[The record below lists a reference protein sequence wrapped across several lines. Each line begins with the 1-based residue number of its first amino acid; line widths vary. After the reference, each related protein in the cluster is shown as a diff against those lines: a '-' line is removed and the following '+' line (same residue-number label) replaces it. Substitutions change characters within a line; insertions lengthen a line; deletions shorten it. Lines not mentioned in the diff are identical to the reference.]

1 MKNYNME
8 KEHSTEKEYFLKKV
22 HEKFKDNRDVIS
34 LFSGAMGLDI
44 GLEKAGLNIVIGQDF
59 EPTCVETM
67 KANGHKVLEGDIREI
82 KPETLLEFTGLCVGE
97 PFMICGGPPCQP
109 FSTAGKRLGIN
120 DPRGSLFMDFI
131 RMIDYIRPR
140 FFVMEN
146 AKGIVSA
153 PLKHV
158 PTAEREKDDP
168 EQRLGTVLDV
178 ILSEFKKLGY
188 RTVYGVLDAV
198 NYGVPQF
205 RERFVLIGSRD
216 SEDIFLPMPTH
227 FQIHQNP
234 DYRWK
239 TVGDVIKDLEDA
251 PGEYTPLSGDRK
263 KYLHMVPE
271 GGNWKDLPQEIIPV
285 AMGGAYESGGGKV
298 GFYRRLSYVQPSP
311 TITTS
316 PAQKA
321 TMLCHPKQDRPLS
334 IREYARIQQFPDDWK
349 FIGTISAKYR
359 QIGNAVPV
367 GLAEAIGRAIISTAN
382 STSTIETKRFRGTGV
397 HNRIKNA
404 MELGGSSY
412 GD

>member
-1 MKNYNME
+1 MAADRLNTAY
-8 KEHSTEKEYFLKKV
+8 SRYAS
-22 HEKFKDNRDVIS
+22 NRDVIS

-44 GLEKAGLNIVIGQDF
+44 GMAKAGLNVVVGQDF
-59 EPTCVETM
+59 DNACVETM
-67 KANGHKVLEGDIREI
+67 KANGHNVLGGDIRNIQPQE
-82 KPETLLEFTGLCVGE
+82 LLDIAGLNVGE

-146 AKGIVSA
+146 VKGIMSA

-158 PTAEREKDDP
+158 PTAERDNSDP
-168 EQRLGTVLDV
+168 AQKLGTVLDV
-178 ILSEFKKLGY
+178 ILSEFGKLGY
-188 RTVYGVLDAV
+188 KTVYGLLDAV

-216 SEDIFLPMPTH
+216 HEDIFLPIPTH
-227 FQIHQNP
+227 FQTHQNP
-234 DYRWK
+234 AYRWK
-239 TVGDVIKDLEDA
+239 TVGEAIRDLENVKSECA
-251 PGEYTPLSGDRK
+251 TLSPERK

-271 GGNWKDLPQEIIPV
+271 GGNWRDLPEEIIPE
-285 AMGGAYESGGGKV
+285 AMGGAYTSGGGKV
-298 GFYRRLSYVQPSP
+298 GFYRRLSYAQPSP

-321 TMLCHPKQDRPLS
+321 TMLCHPKFDRPLS
-334 IREYARIQQFPDDWK
+334 VKEYARIQQFPDDWV
-349 FIGTISAKYR
+349 FIGTTAAKYR

-367 GLAEAIGRAIISTAN
+367 GLGTAIGLSVLAAAEN
-382 STSTIETKRFRGTGV
+382 SAVVETKRFRGTSV
-397 HNRIKNA
+397 HNKIKNA
-404 MELGGSSY
+404 LELGGNAIGY
-412 GD
+412 

>member
-1 MKNYNME
+1 MMDYKQYY
-8 KEHSTEKEYFLKKV
+8 S
-22 HEKFKDNRDVIS
+22 NRDVIS

-44 GLEKAGLNIVIGQDF
+44 GLGQAGLNVVIGQDF
-59 EPTCVETM
+59 EPVCVETM
-67 KANGHKVLEGDIREI
+67 RANGHKVLGGDIREI
-82 KPETLLEFTGLCVGE
+82 QPQKLLDLTGLCVGE

-146 AKGIVSA
+146 VKGIMSA

-158 PTAEREKDDP
+158 PQASRSVNDENDP
-168 EQRLGTVLDV
+168 EQKLGTVLDV
-178 ILSEFKKLGY
+178 ILSEFNKLGY
-188 RTVYGVLDAV
+188 KTVYGILDAV

-216 SEDIFLPMPTH
+216 YEDIFLPVPTH
-227 FQIHQNP
+227 FQMHQNP
-234 DYRWK
+234 EYRWK
-239 TVGDVIKDLEDA
+239 TVGEAIRDLEDDTSEC
-251 PGEYTPLSGDRK
+251 GKLTPERK
-263 KYLHMVPE
+263 KYLQMVPE
-271 GGNWKDLPQEIIPV
+271 GGNWRDLPKEIIPE

-298 GFYRRLSYVQPSP
+298 GFYRRLTYSQPAP

-321 TMLCHPKQDRPLS
+321 TMLCHPRKDRPLS
-334 IREYARIQQFPDDWK
+334 VKEYARIQQFPEDWL
-349 FIGTISAKYR
+349 FVGTTAAKYK

-367 GLAEAIGRAIISTAN
+367 GLAKAIGEAVISVADHTAVV
-382 STSTIETKRFRGTGV
+382 ETKRFRGTGV
-397 HNRIKNA
+397 HNRIKSA
-404 MELGGSSY
+404 MELGTFSGKVTVESM
-412 GD
+412 

>member
-1 MKNYNME
+1 MNNFNLEEAREKYKN
-8 KEHSTEKEYFLKKV
+8 
-22 HEKFKDNRDVIS
+22 NRDVIS

-44 GLEKAGLNIVIGQDF
+44 GLGKAGLNVVIGQDF
-59 EPTCVETM
+59 EPSCVETM
-67 KANGHKVLEGDIREI
+67 KVNGHNVLGGDIRDI
-82 KPETLLEFTGLCVGE
+82 KPETLLELTGLHVGE

-140 FFVMEN
+140 FFIMEN
-146 AKGIVSA
+146 VKGIVSA

-158 PTAEREKDDP
+158 PKKERVRDDAEQK
-168 EQRLGTVLDV
+168 LGTVLDV
-178 ILSEFKKLGY
+178 ILSEFSNLGY
-188 RTVYGVLDAV
+188 KTVYGILDAV

-216 SEDIFLPMPTH
+216 NEDIFLPIPTH
-227 FQIHQNP
+227 FQMHQNS

-239 TVGDVIKDLEDA
+239 TVGEAIKDLESN
-251 PGEYTPLSGDRK
+251 PGEYTRLSGDRK

-271 GGNWKDLPQEIIPV
+271 GGNWRDLPQEIIPV

-298 GFYRRLSYVQPSP
+298 GFYRRLSYEQPSP

-321 TMLCHPKQDRPLS
+321 TMLCHPKKDRPLS
-334 IREYARIQQFPDDWK
+334 IKEYARIQQFPDDWR
-349 FIGTISAKYR
+349 FTGTISAQYR

-382 STSTIETKRFRGTGV
+382 KTSTIETKRFRGTSV

-404 MELGGSSY
+404 IELGGSSC
-412 GD
+412 DH

>member
-1 MKNYNME
+1 MAADRLNTAY
-8 KEHSTEKEYFLKKV
+8 SRYAS
-22 HEKFKDNRDVIS
+22 NRDVIS

-44 GLEKAGLNIVIGQDF
+44 GMAKAGLNVVVGQDF
-59 EPTCVETM
+59 DNACVETM
-67 KANGHKVLEGDIREI
+67 KANGHNVLGGDIRNIQPQE
-82 KPETLLEFTGLCVGE
+82 LLDIAGLNVGE

-146 AKGIVSA
+146 VKGIMSA

-158 PTAEREKDDP
+158 PTAERDNSDP
-168 EQRLGTVLDV
+168 AQKLGTVLDV
-178 ILSEFKKLGY
+178 ILSEFDKLGY
-188 RTVYGVLDAV
+188 KTVYGLLDAV

-216 SEDIFLPMPTH
+216 HEDIFLPIPTH
-227 FQIHQNP
+227 FQTHQNP
-234 DYRWK
+234 AYRWK
-239 TVGDVIKDLEDA
+239 TVGEAIRDLENVKSECA
-251 PGEYTPLSGDRK
+251 TLSPERK

-271 GGNWKDLPQEIIPV
+271 GGNWRDLPEEIIPE
-285 AMGGAYESGGGKV
+285 AMGGAYTSGGGKV
-298 GFYRRLSYVQPSP
+298 GFYRRLSYAQPSP

-321 TMLCHPKQDRPLS
+321 TMLCHPKFDRPLS
-334 IREYARIQQFPDDWK
+334 VKEYARIQQFPDDWV
-349 FIGTISAKYR
+349 FIGTTAAKYR

-367 GLAEAIGRAIISTAN
+367 GLGTAIGLAVLATAEN
-382 STSTIETKRFRGTGV
+382 SAVVETKRFRGTSV
-397 HNRIKNA
+397 HNKIKNA
-404 MELGGSSY
+404 LELGGNAIGY
-412 GD
+412 

>member
-1 MKNYNME
+1 MKNFNLE
-8 KEHSTEKEYFLKKV
+8 EA
-22 HEKFKDNRDVIS
+22 HEKYKNNRDVIS

-44 GLEKAGLNIVIGQDF
+44 GLRRSGLNIVIGQDF
-59 EPTCVETM
+59 DPACVETM
-67 KANGHKVLEGDIREI
+67 RANGHKVLGGDIREI
-82 KPETLLEFTGLCVGE
+82 KPETLLELTELHVGE

-146 AKGIVSA
+146 VKGIVSA

-158 PTAEREKDDP
+158 SAAERVKDNS
-168 EQRLGTVLDV
+168 EQKLGTVLDV
-178 ILSEFKKLGY
+178 ILSEFNKLGY
-188 RTVYGVLDAV
+188 KTVYGILDAV

-216 SEDIFLPMPTH
+216 NEEIFLPIPTH
-227 FQIHQNP
+227 FQTHQNS

-239 TVGDVIKDLEDA
+239 TVGDAIKDLEDD
-251 PGEYTPLSGDRK
+251 PGEYTVLSGDRK
-263 KYLHMVPE
+263 KYLRMVPE
-271 GGNWKDLPQEIIPV
+271 GGNWKDLPKEIIPV

-298 GFYRRLSYVQPSP
+298 GFYRRLSYAQPSP

-334 IREYARIQQFPDDWK
+334 IKEYARIQQFPDNWK
-349 FIGTISAKYR
+349 FTGTISAKYR

-367 GLAEAIGRAIISTAN
+367 GLAEAIGKAIISAAN
-382 STSTIETKRFRGTGV
+382 KTSTIETKRLRGTSV

-404 MELGGSSY
+404 MELGGSLY

>member
-1 MKNYNME
+1 MKSFNME
-8 KEHSTEKEYFLKKV
+8 TEYSLEEAY
-22 HEKFKDNRDVIS
+22 EKFKDNRDVIS

-44 GLEKAGLNIVIGQDF
+44 GLGKAGLNVVIGQDF
-59 EPTCVETM
+59 EPACVETM
-67 KANGHKVLEGDIREI
+67 KANGHKVLGGDIREI
-82 KPETLLEFTGLCVGE
+82 KPETLLELTGLHAGE

-146 AKGIVSA
+146 VKGIVSA
-153 PLKHV
+153 PLKYV
-158 PTAEREKDDP
+158 SAPKKEKVGSKK
-168 EQRLGTVLDV
+168 RRGTVLDV
-178 ILSEFKKLGY
+178 ILAEFDKLGY
-188 RTVYGVLDAV
+188 RTVYGILDAV

-216 SEDIFLPMPTH
+216 NEDIFLPIPTH

-239 TVGDVIKDLEDA
+239 TVGEVIKDLEDV
-251 PGEYTPLSGDRK
+251 PGEYTPLSDDRK

-298 GFYRRLSYVQPSP
+298 GFYRRLSYAQPSP

-334 IREYARIQQFPDDWK
+334 IKEYARIQQFPDDWK
-349 FIGTISAKYR
+349 FTGTVSAKYR

-367 GLAEAIGRAIISTAN
+367 GLAEAIGKAIISTAN
-382 STSTIETKRFRGTGV
+382 RTSTIETKRFRGTSV
-397 HNRIKNA
+397 HNKIRDA

>member
-1 MKNYNME
+1 MKNFNLEEVRE
-8 KEHSTEKEYFLKKV
+8 KYKG
-22 HEKFKDNRDVIS
+22 NRDVIS

-44 GLEKAGLNIVIGQDF
+44 GLGKAGLNVVIGQDF
-59 EPTCVETM
+59 EPSCVETM
-67 KANGHKVLEGDIREI
+67 KANGHNVLGGDIREI
-82 KPETLLEFTGLCVGE
+82 KPETLLELTGLHVGE

-146 AKGIVSA
+146 VKGIVSS

-158 PTAEREKDDP
+158 STKERVKDDP
-168 EQRLGTVLDV
+168 EQKLGTVLDV
-178 ILSEFKKLGY
+178 ILSEFNKLGY
-188 RTVYGVLDAV
+188 KTVYGILDAV

-216 SEDIFLPMPTH
+216 NEDIFLPIPTH
-227 FQIHQNP
+227 FQMHQNP

-239 TVGDVIKDLEDA
+239 TVGEAIKDLEND

-271 GGNWKDLPQEIIPV
+271 GGNWRDLPEEVIPI

-298 GFYRRLSYVQPSP
+298 GFYRRLSYKQPSP

-321 TMLCHPKQDRPLS
+321 TMLCHPRQDRPLS
-334 IREYARIQQFPDDWK
+334 IKEYARIQQFPDDWK
-349 FIGTISAKYR
+349 FTGTISAQYR

-382 STSTIETKRFRGTGV
+382 GTSTIETKRFRGTSV

-404 MELGGSSY
+404 MELGGNSY
-412 GD
+412 GDQ